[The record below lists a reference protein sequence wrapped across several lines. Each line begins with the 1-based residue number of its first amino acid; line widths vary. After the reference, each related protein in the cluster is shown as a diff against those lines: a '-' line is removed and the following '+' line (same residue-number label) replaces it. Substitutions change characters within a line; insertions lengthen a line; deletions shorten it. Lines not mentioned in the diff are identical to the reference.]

1 MAPAAPVFSLRA
13 LAMAAM
19 LAASLSSAHAAIFE
33 DGEAR
38 RAILEM
44 RQRVDGLQLSQQ
56 RSAEEVRKLG
66 EENAQLRRS
75 LLDLQTQI
83 ETLRAE
89 QAKLNGQNEQLLR
102 DVGELQRR
110 QKDIAQGVDE
120 RLRQFEPIKV
130 TVDGREFQAD
140 AAEKRDFEAALAV
153 FDLVDAEGFPVQIYE
168 DGTIYV
174 SRRNEYADI
183 DQKLTGL
190 RQVVVD
196 NFRSFLAAGAQ
207 KMVIPGDPA
216 LLKPLEVLLK
226 TFIGDRVTIFTSK
239 PYFLEILPPATGK
252 GEALAVV
259 AQMLGIDR
267 NQVMAIGDSMNDE
280 SMIRWAGYGVAMLNG
295 DPRIKAIAK
304 AVTSR
309 TNEEDGVAD
318 FVEQHLLKGK
328 AHAG

>member
-1 MAPAAPVFSLRA
+1 MNEITL
-13 LAMAAM
+13 LA
-19 LAASLSSAHAAIFE
+19 
-33 DGEAR
+33 
-38 RAILEM
+38 
-44 RQRVDGLQLSQQ
+44 
-56 RSAEEVRKLG
+56 
-66 EENAQLRRS
+66 
-75 LLDLQTQI
+75 LDLDDT
-83 ETLRAE
+83 
-89 QAKLNGQNEQLLR
+89 LLR
-102 DVGELQRR
+102 EDLTISFHTKNILKRVEEAGIIVVLASGRSP
-110 QKDIAQGVDE
+110 KAME
-120 RLRQFEPIKV
+120 RYARDLGLHKRPGYLVCNNGTTIQESHTGTIVKEFFLPI
-130 TVDGREFQAD
+130 
-140 AAEKRDFEAALAV
+140 EAALAV

-304 AVTSR
+304 AVTGR

>member
-1 MAPAAPVFSLRA
+1 MNEITL
-13 LAMAAM
+13 LA
-19 LAASLSSAHAAIFE
+19 
-33 DGEAR
+33 
-38 RAILEM
+38 
-44 RQRVDGLQLSQQ
+44 
-56 RSAEEVRKLG
+56 
-66 EENAQLRRS
+66 
-75 LLDLQTQI
+75 LDLDDT
-83 ETLRAE
+83 
-89 QAKLNGQNEQLLR
+89 LLR
-102 DVGELQRR
+102 EDLTISFHTKNVLKRVEEAGIIVVLASGRSP
-110 QKDIAQGVDE
+110 KAME
-120 RLRQFEPIKV
+120 RYARDLGLHKRPGYLVCNNGTTIQESHTGTIVKEFFLPI
-130 TVDGREFQAD
+130 
-140 AAEKRDFEAALAV
+140 EASLAV

-196 NFRSFLAAGAQ
+196 NFRSFLAAGTQ

-252 GEALAVV
+252 GEALAMV

-304 AVTSR
+304 AVTGR

>member
-1 MAPAAPVFSLRA
+1 MNEITL
-13 LAMAAM
+13 LA
-19 LAASLSSAHAAIFE
+19 
-33 DGEAR
+33 
-38 RAILEM
+38 
-44 RQRVDGLQLSQQ
+44 
-56 RSAEEVRKLG
+56 
-66 EENAQLRRS
+66 
-75 LLDLQTQI
+75 LDLDDT
-83 ETLRAE
+83 
-89 QAKLNGQNEQLLR
+89 LLR
-102 DVGELQRR
+102 EDLTISFHTKNVLKRVEEAGIIVVLASGRSP
-110 QKDIAQGVDE
+110 KAME
-120 RLRQFEPIKV
+120 RYARDLGLHKRPGYLVCNNGTTIQESHTGTIVKEFFLPI
-130 TVDGREFQAD
+130 
-140 AAEKRDFEAALAV
+140 EASLAV

-196 NFRSFLAAGAQ
+196 NFRSFLAAGTQ

-216 LLKPLEVLLK
+216 LLKSLEVLLK

-252 GEALAVV
+252 GESLAVV

-304 AVTSR
+304 AVTGR

>member
-1 MAPAAPVFSLRA
+1 MNEITL
-13 LAMAAM
+13 LA
-19 LAASLSSAHAAIFE
+19 
-33 DGEAR
+33 
-38 RAILEM
+38 
-44 RQRVDGLQLSQQ
+44 
-56 RSAEEVRKLG
+56 
-66 EENAQLRRS
+66 
-75 LLDLQTQI
+75 LDLDDT
-83 ETLRAE
+83 
-89 QAKLNGQNEQLLR
+89 LLR
-102 DVGELQRR
+102 EDLTISFHTKNILKRVEEAGIIVVLASGRSP
-110 QKDIAQGVDE
+110 KAME
-120 RLRQFEPIKV
+120 RYARDLGLHKRPGYLVCNNGTTIQESHTGTIVKEFFLPI
-130 TVDGREFQAD
+130 
-140 AAEKRDFEAALAV
+140 EASLAV

-267 NQVMAIGDSMNDE
+267 
-280 SMIRWAGYGVAMLNG
+280 
-295 DPRIKAIAK
+295 
-304 AVTSR
+304 
-309 TNEEDGVAD
+309 
-318 FVEQHLLKGK
+318 
-328 AHAG
+328 

>member
-1 MAPAAPVFSLRA
+1 MNEITL
-13 LAMAAM
+13 LA
-19 LAASLSSAHAAIFE
+19 
-33 DGEAR
+33 
-38 RAILEM
+38 
-44 RQRVDGLQLSQQ
+44 
-56 RSAEEVRKLG
+56 
-66 EENAQLRRS
+66 
-75 LLDLQTQI
+75 LDLDDT
-83 ETLRAE
+83 
-89 QAKLNGQNEQLLR
+89 LLR
-102 DVGELQRR
+102 EDLTISFHTKNVLKRVEEAGIIVVLASGRSP
-110 QKDIAQGVDE
+110 KAME
-120 RLRQFEPIKV
+120 RYARDLGLHKRPGYLVCNNGTTIQESHTGTIVKEFFLPI
-130 TVDGREFQAD
+130 
-140 AAEKRDFEAALAV
+140 EASLAV

-196 NFRSFLAAGAQ
+196 NFRSFLAAGTQ

-252 GEALAVV
+252 GESLAVV

-304 AVTSR
+304 AVTGR

>member
-1 MAPAAPVFSLRA
+1 MNE
-13 LAMAAM
+13 
-19 LAASLSSAHAAIFE
+19 I
-33 DGEAR
+33 
-38 RAILEM
+38 
-44 RQRVDGLQLSQQ
+44 
-56 RSAEEVRKLG
+56 
-66 EENAQLRRS
+66 S
-75 LLDLQTQI
+75 LLALDLDDT
-83 ETLRAE
+83 
-89 QAKLNGQNEQLLR
+89 LLR
-102 DVGELQRR
+102 EDLTISFHTKNVLKRVEEAGIIVVLASGRSP
-110 QKDIAQGVDE
+110 KAME
-120 RLRQFEPIKV
+120 RYARDLGLHKRPGYLVCNNGTTIQESHTGTIVKEYFLPI
-130 TVDGREFQAD
+130 
-140 AAEKRDFEAALAV
+140 EAALAV

-267 NQVMAIGDSMNDE
+267 NQVLAIGDSMNDE

>member
-1 MAPAAPVFSLRA
+1 MNEITL
-13 LAMAAM
+13 LA
-19 LAASLSSAHAAIFE
+19 
-33 DGEAR
+33 
-38 RAILEM
+38 
-44 RQRVDGLQLSQQ
+44 
-56 RSAEEVRKLG
+56 
-66 EENAQLRRS
+66 
-75 LLDLQTQI
+75 LDLDDT
-83 ETLRAE
+83 
-89 QAKLNGQNEQLLR
+89 LLR
-102 DVGELQRR
+102 EDLTISFHTKNVLKRVEEAGIIVVLASGRSP
-110 QKDIAQGVDE
+110 KAME
-120 RLRQFEPIKV
+120 RYARDLGLHKRPGYLVCNNGTTIQESHTGTIVKEFFLPI
-130 TVDGREFQAD
+130 
-140 AAEKRDFEAALAV
+140 EASLAV

-196 NFRSFLAAGAQ
+196 NFRSFIAAGAQ

-304 AVTSR
+304 AVTGR

>member
-1 MAPAAPVFSLRA
+1 MNEITL
-13 LAMAAM
+13 LA
-19 LAASLSSAHAAIFE
+19 
-33 DGEAR
+33 
-38 RAILEM
+38 
-44 RQRVDGLQLSQQ
+44 
-56 RSAEEVRKLG
+56 
-66 EENAQLRRS
+66 
-75 LLDLQTQI
+75 LDLDDT
-83 ETLRAE
+83 
-89 QAKLNGQNEQLLR
+89 LLR
-102 DVGELQRR
+102 EDLTISFHTKNILKRVEEAGIIVVLASGRSP
-110 QKDIAQGVDE
+110 KAME
-120 RLRQFEPIKV
+120 RYARDLGLHKRPGYLVCNNGTTIQESHTGTIVKEFFLPI
-130 TVDGREFQAD
+130 
-140 AAEKRDFEAALAV
+140 EASLAV

-196 NFRSFLAAGAQ
+196 NFRSFLAAGTQ

-304 AVTSR
+304 AVTGR

>member
-1 MAPAAPVFSLRA
+1 MNE
-13 LAMAAM
+13 
-19 LAASLSSAHAAIFE
+19 I
-33 DGEAR
+33 
-38 RAILEM
+38 
-44 RQRVDGLQLSQQ
+44 
-56 RSAEEVRKLG
+56 
-66 EENAQLRRS
+66 S
-75 LLDLQTQI
+75 LLALDLDDT
-83 ETLRAE
+83 
-89 QAKLNGQNEQLLR
+89 LLR
-102 DVGELQRR
+102 EDLTISFHTKNILKRVEEAGIIVVLASGRSP
-110 QKDIAQGVDE
+110 KAME
-120 RLRQFEPIKV
+120 RYARDLGLHKRPGYLVCNNGTTIQESHTGTIVKEFFLPI
-130 TVDGREFQAD
+130 
-140 AAEKRDFEAALAV
+140 EAALAV

>member
-1 MAPAAPVFSLRA
+1 MNEITL
-13 LAMAAM
+13 LA
-19 LAASLSSAHAAIFE
+19 
-33 DGEAR
+33 
-38 RAILEM
+38 
-44 RQRVDGLQLSQQ
+44 
-56 RSAEEVRKLG
+56 
-66 EENAQLRRS
+66 
-75 LLDLQTQI
+75 LDLDDT
-83 ETLRAE
+83 
-89 QAKLNGQNEQLLR
+89 LLR
-102 DVGELQRR
+102 EDLTISFHTKNILKRVEEAGIIVVLASGRSP
-110 QKDIAQGVDE
+110 KAME
-120 RLRQFEPIKV
+120 RYARDLGLHKRPGYLVCNNGTTIQESHTGTIVKEFFLPI
-130 TVDGREFQAD
+130 
-140 AAEKRDFEAALAV
+140 EASLAV

-309 TNEEDGVAD
+309 TNEYDGVAD

>member
-1 MAPAAPVFSLRA
+1 MNEITL
-13 LAMAAM
+13 LA
-19 LAASLSSAHAAIFE
+19 
-33 DGEAR
+33 
-38 RAILEM
+38 
-44 RQRVDGLQLSQQ
+44 
-56 RSAEEVRKLG
+56 
-66 EENAQLRRS
+66 
-75 LLDLQTQI
+75 LDLDDT
-83 ETLRAE
+83 
-89 QAKLNGQNEQLLR
+89 LLR
-102 DVGELQRR
+102 EDLTISFHTKNILKRVEEAGIIVVLASGRSP
-110 QKDIAQGVDE
+110 KAME
-120 RLRQFEPIKV
+120 RYARDLGLHKRPGYLVCNNGTTIQESHTGTIVKEFFLPI
-130 TVDGREFQAD
+130 
-140 AAEKRDFEAALAV
+140 EAALAV

>member
-1 MAPAAPVFSLRA
+1 MNEITL
-13 LAMAAM
+13 LA
-19 LAASLSSAHAAIFE
+19 
-33 DGEAR
+33 
-38 RAILEM
+38 
-44 RQRVDGLQLSQQ
+44 
-56 RSAEEVRKLG
+56 
-66 EENAQLRRS
+66 
-75 LLDLQTQI
+75 LDLDDT
-83 ETLRAE
+83 
-89 QAKLNGQNEQLLR
+89 LLR
-102 DVGELQRR
+102 EDLTISFHTKNILKRVEEAGIIVVLASGRSP
-110 QKDIAQGVDE
+110 KAME
-120 RLRQFEPIKV
+120 RYARDLGLHKRPGYLVCNNGTTIQESHTGTIVKEFFLPI
-130 TVDGREFQAD
+130 
-140 AAEKRDFEAALAV
+140 EASLAV

-304 AVTSR
+304 AVTGR

>member
-1 MAPAAPVFSLRA
+1 MNEITL
-13 LAMAAM
+13 LA
-19 LAASLSSAHAAIFE
+19 
-33 DGEAR
+33 
-38 RAILEM
+38 
-44 RQRVDGLQLSQQ
+44 
-56 RSAEEVRKLG
+56 
-66 EENAQLRRS
+66 
-75 LLDLQTQI
+75 LDLDDT
-83 ETLRAE
+83 
-89 QAKLNGQNEQLLR
+89 LLR
-102 DVGELQRR
+102 EDLTISFHTKNVLKRVEEAGIIVVLASGRSP
-110 QKDIAQGVDE
+110 KAME
-120 RLRQFEPIKV
+120 RYARDLGLHKRPGYLVCNNGTTIQESHTGTIVKEFFLPI
-130 TVDGREFQAD
+130 
-140 AAEKRDFEAALAV
+140 EASLAV

-196 NFRSFLAAGAQ
+196 NFRSFLAAGTQ

-304 AVTSR
+304 AVTGR

>member
-1 MAPAAPVFSLRA
+1 MNEITL
-13 LAMAAM
+13 LA
-19 LAASLSSAHAAIFE
+19 
-33 DGEAR
+33 
-38 RAILEM
+38 
-44 RQRVDGLQLSQQ
+44 
-56 RSAEEVRKLG
+56 
-66 EENAQLRRS
+66 
-75 LLDLQTQI
+75 LDLDDT
-83 ETLRAE
+83 
-89 QAKLNGQNEQLLR
+89 LLR
-102 DVGELQRR
+102 EDLTISFHTKNVLKRVEEAGIIVVLASGRSP
-110 QKDIAQGVDE
+110 KAME
-120 RLRQFEPIKV
+120 RYARDLGLHKRPGYLVCNNGTTIQESHTGTIVKEFFLPI
-130 TVDGREFQAD
+130 
-140 AAEKRDFEAALAV
+140 EASLAV

-196 NFRSFLAAGAQ
+196 NFRSFLAAGTQ

-216 LLKPLEVLLK
+216 LLKSLEVLLK

-304 AVTSR
+304 AVTGR

>member
-1 MAPAAPVFSLRA
+1 MNEITL
-13 LAMAAM
+13 LA
-19 LAASLSSAHAAIFE
+19 
-33 DGEAR
+33 
-38 RAILEM
+38 
-44 RQRVDGLQLSQQ
+44 
-56 RSAEEVRKLG
+56 
-66 EENAQLRRS
+66 
-75 LLDLQTQI
+75 LDLDDT
-83 ETLRAE
+83 
-89 QAKLNGQNEQLLR
+89 LLR
-102 DVGELQRR
+102 EDLTISFHTKNVLKRVEEAGIIVVLASGRSP
-110 QKDIAQGVDE
+110 KAME
-120 RLRQFEPIKV
+120 RYARDLGLHKRPGYLVCNNGTTIQESHTGTIVKEFFLPI
-130 TVDGREFQAD
+130 
-140 AAEKRDFEAALAV
+140 EASLAV

-304 AVTSR
+304 AVTGR